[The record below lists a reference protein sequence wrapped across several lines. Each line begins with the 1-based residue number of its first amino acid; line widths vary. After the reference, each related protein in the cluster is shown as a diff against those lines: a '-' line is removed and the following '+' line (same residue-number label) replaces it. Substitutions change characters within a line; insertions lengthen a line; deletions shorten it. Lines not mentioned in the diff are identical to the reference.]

1 MRTSPSSA
9 TTMLLA
15 RQRRTVVAL
24 LVLCIGSQSA
34 TAFSSVAYPS
44 SHRSR
49 GDAFRSS
56 PLSIQGLRQSTTAT
70 AISGSSSTE
79 DTPPVSTNYQ
89 APQIEIDRRRNLAI
103 ISHPDSG
110 KTTMTEK
117 LLLYGGALQQA
128 GAVRQKAEQRA
139 TQSDFMEMEQ
149 ERGISI
155 SSTVMNFE
163 YQDFG
168 IRLMDTPGHQDFS
181 EDTYRALAAADNALM
196 LLDAAKGLEPQ
207 TRKLFEVC
215 RMRRLPLFTFCN
227 KMDRPALSPY
237 EIMDQI
243 EDEFGLE
250 THPILWPIGDGDRFK
265 GVLDRT
271 TNVVHLYQKAEKRGG
286 KAGVQE
292 VPLEDTV
299 TLKATIDDEEL
310 FHKLLEDAELLEEL
324 INPLDMERVMKGE
337 QSPLFFGSA
346 MTNFGV
352 QLFLDKFCSMGTKPM
367 GRMADTKSEN
377 EEEMIGP
384 NHEEFTGFIFKTQAN
399 LDPKHRDRLAYV
411 RVVSGRYEKGM
422 KVSHSRSK
430 SGKKYNLAQA
440 QALFG
445 SDRSSIEVA
454 YPGDVIGINN
464 PGNFAI
470 GDTLFT
476 GGARVAF
483 PGIPSFSPEKF
494 AYIRSP
500 NPSDYKSFRK
510 GIDQLLDEG
519 AVQALRQRNDDGGG
533 PLMLAAV
540 GQLQFEVVQARLKNE
555 YNVESI
561 MEPLNYSLAR
571 WVDGGWE
578 AVEKA
583 DADGKLFGIMI
594 CQDRWG
600 RPVLLFR
607 NDWKA
612 ASVAEEEKY
621 LDLKPWSTPPII
633 DE

>member
-1 MRTSPSSA
+1 MISTRLLIILSFLSFYSSHGF
-9 TTMLLA
+9 
-15 RQRRTVVAL
+15 QF
-24 LVLCIGSQSA
+24 QK
-34 TAFSSVAYPS
+34 TAFRRDWAL
-44 SHRSR
+44 
-49 GDAFRSS
+49 FE
-56 PLSIQGLRQSTTAT
+56 TTEFKAPD
-70 AISGSSSTE
+70 TE
-79 DTPPVSTNYQ
+79 
-89 APQIEIDRRRNLAI
+89 IERRRNLAI

-155 SSTVMNFE
+155 SSTVMNFDYE
-163 YQDFG
+163 G
-168 IRLMDTPGHQDFS
+168 RRVNILDTPGHQDFS
-181 EDTYRALAAADNALM
+181 EDTYRALAAADNAVM

-215 RMRRLPLFTFCN
+215 RMRKLPLFTFCN

-243 EDEFGLE
+243 EEEFDLE
-250 THPILWPIGDGDRFK
+250 SFPVLWPIGDGDRFK
-265 GVLDRT
+265 GVLDRIDKIVHIYTKPT
-271 TNVVHLYQKAEKRGG
+271 TRGG
-286 KAGVQE
+286 KAEVVE
-292 VPLEDTV
+292 VP
-299 TLKATIDDEEL
+299 IDDTDRLEEL
-310 FHKLLEDAELLEEL
+310 IGDSELFDKLLEDREILDEL
-324 INPLDMERVMKGE
+324 IAPLDMERVYAGE
-337 QSPLFFGSA
+337 LTPLFFGSA

-352 QLFLDKFCSMGTKPM
+352 QLFLDKFLNMGTKPSTRLSVSNKAESSD
-367 GRMADTKSEN
+367 GLKITPE
-377 EEEMIGP
+377 
-384 NHEEFTGFIFKTQAN
+384 HEEFTGFVFKTQAN

-411 RVVSGRYEKGM
+411 RVVSGTYEKGM
-422 KVSHSRSK
+422 KVGHSRSK
-430 SGKKYNLAQA
+430 AGKKYNLAQA

-445 SDRSSIEVA
+445 SDRSSVELA

-464 PGNFAI
+464 PGCFAI
-470 GDTLFT
+470 GDTLYT
-476 GGARVAF
+476 GTNRVAF

-500 NPSDYKSFRK
+500 NPSDYKAFRK
-510 GIDQLLDEG
+510 GLDQLLDEG

-540 GQLQFEVVQARLKNE
+540 GQLQFEVVQARLENE
-555 YNVESI
+555 YKVESL
-561 MEPLNYSLAR
+561 MEPLTYTLAR
-571 WVDGGWE
+571 WVEGGWD
-578 AVEKA
+578 AVDKA

-594 CQDRWG
+594 VQDRWK

-612 ASVAEEEKY
+612 ASLAEEEKY
-621 LDLKPWSTPPII
+621 LELKPWSQPP
-633 DE
+633 DFEG